1 MLALLNLTKP
11 RISLLFAIT
20 ALAALL
26 LEGSLSLTSLH
37 LWMIVFSVFLVGGCA
52 NAFNQYFERDLDEK
66 MIRTAQRRPLPLKK
80 ISPNQAL
87 VFTILIGIL
96 GLQLLYTWGGG
107 FAFGLGLFTILF
119 YSFFY
124 TLYLKP
130 KTPYNIVIGGVAGAM
145 GPLIAWAAVQ
155 NTVSWEAWV
164 LFLIIFMWTP
174 PHFWAL
180 AIYYKEDYEKIGL
193 PMLPVVK
200 GVRATQVQILAY
212 SVFLLPLSLLLTFSE
227 KLGWFYL
234 AVSFLVNIYFIKKA
248 FDVYQSNTRQV
259 AYRLFAL
266 SIGYLFILLLALMLD
281 ATVV

>member
-119 YSFFY
+119 YSFF
-124 TLYLKP
+124 
-130 KTPYNIVIGGVAGAM
+130 
-145 GPLIAWAAVQ
+145 
-155 NTVSWEAWV
+155 
-164 LFLIIFMWTP
+164 
-174 PHFWAL
+174 
-180 AIYYKEDYEKIGL
+180 
-193 PMLPVVK
+193 
-200 GVRATQVQILAY
+200 
-212 SVFLLPLSLLLTFSE
+212 
-227 KLGWFYL
+227 
-234 AVSFLVNIYFIKKA
+234 
-248 FDVYQSNTRQV
+248 
-259 AYRLFAL
+259 
-266 SIGYLFILLLALMLD
+266 
-281 ATVV
+281 

>member
-87 VFTILIGIL
+87 VFTIMIGIL
-96 GLQLLYTWGGG
+96 GIQLLYTWGGG

>member
-66 MIRTAQRRPLPLKK
+66 MIRTAQRRPLPLKT
-80 ISPNQAL
+80 ISPHQAL